1 MANVIEIIVKALDQA
16 SPVLSSVGAKLGTL
30 GSQLTSL
37 GTTMSKAVTVP
48 IVAGFGL
55 SVKAASDFEESVNKV
70 AVVFGDASAEVLA
83 FADNAAVGFGMSRQ
97 QAIDA
102 MGTFGNLFTSMGI
115 GVETSA
121 EMSTSLVQLAADLAS
136 FNNIDPTLAL
146 EKLRAGLVGEIEPL
160 RTLGVN
166 LSAAS
171 VEAKALEMGLIGA
184 GDELTASVKA
194 QAAYAL
200 ILEQTTN
207 AQGDF
212 ARTSEGLANATR
224 ILKAQ
229 FLDIA
234 VQIGTYLLPAAKMLV
249 DALSQ
254 LVTWFGTLSPGMQQ
268 TIVIIAAVAAAIG
281 PLLLVVG
288 ALLSAIGAISTFL
301 AGPLAASI
309 GAALA
314 AAAPVIAVIAAI
326 IAVLGLLYLAWSTN
340 FLGIQDIT
348 TVVVAFLTEQWNI
361 LVANLQIVWA
371 WIQANLIP
379 LFQALGNLLSAVVGL
394 AVRVLAGLWQ
404 NVLLPA
410 LQAVGSFISEKL
422 TPVFQAISDFLGKV
436 FAPVLEAVKGW
447 IDSVKGTF
455 DGLASVIQSVIGW
468 IQNLANSI
476 NNLNLPDWLT
486 PGSPTPFELG
496 LRGIGRELKNLS
508 NMSLPEFEAALNVAQ
523 PTSGAFGAAANI
535 SNINYNLT
543 INEAGTRGNVINDFA
558 IMQSLAGA

>member
-16 SPVLSSVGAKLGTL
+16 SPVLSSVGTKLGTL

-146 EKLRAGLVGEIEPL
+146 EKLRAGLVGEVEPL

-166 LSAAS
+166 LSAAA

-212 ARTSEGLANATR
+212 ARTSDGLANATR

-229 FLDIA
+229 LLDMA

-281 PLLLVVG
+281 PLLIVVG

-301 AGPLAASI
+301 AGPLVASI

-348 TVVVAFLTEQWNI
+348 TVVIAFLVEQWNI
-361 LVANLQIVWA
+361 LVTNLQIVWN
-371 WIQANLIP
+371 WITSNIFP
-379 LFQALGNLLSAVVGL
+379 LFQALGDLLSAVVGL
-394 AVRVLAGLWQ
+394 AVRALAGLWQ

-410 LQAVGSFISEKL
+410 LQTVANFISGKL
-422 TPVFQAISDFLGKV
+422 SPVFQAISDFLGKV
-436 FAPVLEAVKGW
+436 FAPVLSVVSGW
-447 IDSVKGTF
+447 IDKVKAAF
-455 DGLASVIQSVIGW
+455 NGLSNAIQSVISW
-468 IQNLANSI
+468 IENLAAQI
-476 NNLNLPDWLT
+476 NNLQLPDWLT

-496 LRGIGRELKNLS
+496 LRGINKELKSLS
-508 NMSLPEFEAALNVAQ
+508 GMSLPEFQAALDIAQ
-523 PTSGAFGAAANI
+523 PTSGALGAAANI